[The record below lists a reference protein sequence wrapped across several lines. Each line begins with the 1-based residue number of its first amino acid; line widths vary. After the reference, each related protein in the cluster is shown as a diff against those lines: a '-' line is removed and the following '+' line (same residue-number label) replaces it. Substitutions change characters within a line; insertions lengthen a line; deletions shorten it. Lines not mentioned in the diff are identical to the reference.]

1 MRYGTAA
8 TRAWRKSAAIRR
20 VARFCN
26 CAKANL
32 EVRSPPGPA
41 GPVSF
46 GDRISR
52 LLAADGDEQV
62 EAALLGTHLG
72 NIQVKEADRVGLEAG
87 ALGLRAVCFRQASNA
102 VALQAAVQR
111 GAGQVRQGRLQGVEA
126 VVEQQ
131 ERVAPQRDDD
141 RLVLGAQHGGPRR
154 LRPHRRIGGKG
165 PLAPFL
171 HGGRADALAPG
182 QCPHARFTSLD
193 RATHCLC
200 RRGAAVKNLAHSASF
215 QVCGSTVA
223 LHPGTEHLAL
233 DPLAGQV
240 VVPSRT
246 GSMLFQIVIGPR
258 APCNCAFASR
268 RSVGKAFH
276 VRHHRWALGSSE
288 GNGRSGS
295 SAAHAA
301 SLGSVG

>member
-1 MRYGTAA
+1 MRGSPLAAQQASAAASAAAFVGVRSTNWVPLSVNTVWMRYGTAA

-20 VARFCN
+20 VARSCN

-52 LLAADGDEQV
+52 LLAADGDEQI
-62 EAALLGTHLG
+62 EPPLLGMHLG

-87 ALGLRAVCFRQASNA
+87 ALGLRAVRFRQASNA

-126 VVEQQ
+126 VVERQ

-154 LRPHRRIGGKG
+154 LLKCPPFRP
-165 PLAPFL
+165 
-171 HGGRADALAPG
+171 D
-182 QCPHARFTSLD
+182 
-193 RATHCLC
+193 
-200 RRGAAVKNLAHSASF
+200 
-215 QVCGSTVA
+215 
-223 LHPGTEHLAL
+223 
-233 DPLAGQV
+233 
-240 VVPSRT
+240 T
-246 GSMLFQIVIGPR
+246 GI
-258 APCNCAFASR
+258 SR
-268 RSVGKAFH
+268 RA
-276 VRHHRWALGSSE
+276 
-288 GNGRSGS
+288 
-295 SAAHAA
+295 
-301 SLGSVG
+301 